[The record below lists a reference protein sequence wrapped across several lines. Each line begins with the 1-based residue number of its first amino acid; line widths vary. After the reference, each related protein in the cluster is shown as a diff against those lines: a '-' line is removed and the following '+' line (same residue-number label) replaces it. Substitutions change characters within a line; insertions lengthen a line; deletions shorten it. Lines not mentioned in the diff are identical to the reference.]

1 MNKHF
6 DYGTLVVRCNHC
18 NHIWPEDAIQV
29 KDDGNNTEYCED
41 CGGTG
46 AFMDLG
52 EFGVEEDKVLFPE
65 LSKCRDWE
73 LVKDNC
79 SLDTLCYFENE
90 ISDYLW
96 SYGIY
101 SAPVDDYPSII
112 QWLEGIIGTK
122 ELLENFGEGQW

>member
-18 NHIWPEDAIQV
+18 NHVFPEDAIKV
-29 KDDGNNTEYCED
+29 KDEDGETEYCED

-52 EFGVEEDKVLFPE
+52 QFEVEDDKVLFPE
-65 LSKCRDWE
+65 LSSCKDWE
-73 LVKDNC
+73 KVRDNH

-90 ISDYLW
+90 ISDYNW
-96 SYGIY
+96 GYGVY
-101 SAPVDDYPSII
+101 SQPVDDYPTII
-112 QWLEGIIGTK
+112 QWFEGLMDTK
-122 ELLENFGEGQW
+122 ELIECYG